1 MMTGFLNA
9 RWRKRGREN
18 EKKEN
23 ITDLAPRWNQ
33 HHRKKNFKRIKNITS
48 FVYHDDEKIL
58 FILSFSFA

>member
-9 RWRKRGREN
+9 RWRKKEREKN

-33 HHRKKNFKRIKNITS
+33 HHRKKIQKN
-48 FVYHDDEKIL
+48 
-58 FILSFSFA
+58 